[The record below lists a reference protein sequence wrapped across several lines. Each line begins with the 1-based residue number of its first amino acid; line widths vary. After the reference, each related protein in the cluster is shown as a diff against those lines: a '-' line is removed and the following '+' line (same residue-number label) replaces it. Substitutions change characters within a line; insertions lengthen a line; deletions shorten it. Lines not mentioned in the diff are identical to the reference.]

1 MSFWGPAKLQEKLC
15 GGGRIVDFEDS
26 RIDCASYR
34 LSVGHEV
41 YISPSAGSTD
51 ASPMSITRLR
61 DRQAFVIPPG
71 QFAFLLTEETLQLS
85 RKEIAFISIRA
96 KTKYRGLVNVSGF
109 HVDPGFQGRLTFAVF
124 NAGPVS
130 VHLRQG
136 DDIFLI
142 WFADLTDPV
151 KSTKKGSTQIQSQLI
166 NGISGELHSL
176 ASLSASL
183 TEVEQ
188 RLDQRLN
195 TVTRELA
202 ILRVVAAIAVT
213 ALIAIG
219 GVALRGL
226 GS

>member
-1 MSFWGPAKLQEKLC
+1 M
-15 GGGRIVDFEDS
+15 
-26 RIDCASYR
+26 
-34 LSVGHEV
+34 
-41 YISPSAGSTD
+41 
-51 ASPMSITRLR
+51 
-61 DRQAFVIPPG
+61 
-71 QFAFLLTEETLQLS
+71 
-85 RKEIAFISIRA
+85 
-96 KTKYRGLVNVSGF
+96 NVSGF

-124 NAGPVS
+124 NAGPVP

-151 KSTKKGSTQIQSQLI
+151 PSPKKGSTQIQSQLI

-176 ASLSASL
+176 ASLSASV
-183 TEVEQ
+183 TDVEQ
-188 RLDQRLN
+188 RLDRRLN

-219 GVALRGL
+219 GVLLKHVG
-226 GS
+226 G